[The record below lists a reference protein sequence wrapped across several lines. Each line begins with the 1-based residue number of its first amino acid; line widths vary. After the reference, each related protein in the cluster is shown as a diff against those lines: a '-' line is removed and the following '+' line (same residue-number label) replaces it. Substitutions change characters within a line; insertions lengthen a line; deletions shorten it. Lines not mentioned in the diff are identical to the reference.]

1 MMTTRFIFYFI
12 YLHLPHRI
20 NMTERK
26 GKNIYIYIYII
37 TKIANLPGRT
47 TKIVQNLM

>member
-26 GKNIYIYIYII
+26 EKKNIYIYII

>member
-1 MMTTRFIFYFI
+1 MMTTQFICYFI

-26 GKNIYIYIYII
+26 GKKYISVWISY
-37 TKIANLPGRT
+37 KVPL
-47 TKIVQNLM
+47 LSL

>member
-26 GKNIYIYIYII
+26 GKNIYIYILLLRLQIYRAGLQ
-37 TKIANLPGRT
+37 K
-47 TKIVQNLM
+47 